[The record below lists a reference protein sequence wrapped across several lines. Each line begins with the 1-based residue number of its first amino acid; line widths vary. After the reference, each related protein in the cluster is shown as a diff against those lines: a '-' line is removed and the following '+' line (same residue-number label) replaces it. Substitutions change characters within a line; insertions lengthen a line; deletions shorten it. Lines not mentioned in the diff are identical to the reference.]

1 MSGARWR
8 SDGIPK
14 HRDPGGVHTAGLAA
28 AQGPLQA
35 MSAEEKNP
43 RRPPLPDGY
52 RLVALAPDNWVLMA
66 PRGSWVDNNY
76 QGGLDLW
83 RAALDADKHDRAR
96 SRAL

>member
-14 HRDPGGVHTAGLAA
+14 PRDPGGVHTAELAA

-35 MSAEEKNP
+35 MSTEEKNS

-52 RLVALAPDNWVLMA
+52 RLVALASDNWVLVA
-66 PRGSWVDNNY
+66 PGGSWVDNY
-76 QGGLDLW
+76 WGGLDLW